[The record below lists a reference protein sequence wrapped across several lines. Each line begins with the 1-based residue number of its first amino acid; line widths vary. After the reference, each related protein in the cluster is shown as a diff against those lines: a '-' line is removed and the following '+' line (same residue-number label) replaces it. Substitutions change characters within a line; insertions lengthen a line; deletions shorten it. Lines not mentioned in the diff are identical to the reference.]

1 MRRIIVATFTSL
13 DGVMQAP
20 GGPEEDPTGGFAFGG
35 WTAPLFDEALG
46 ASLGEIF
53 GRSFDLLLGRK
64 TYDIFAAHWP
74 YTTDPGDQPIADV
87 FNRVTKYVASRSKP
101 KLSWN
106 NSQLL
111 GSDVVASL
119 RKLKSDD
126 GPDLLVQGS
135 SDFLQTLWRAGLV
148 DEFSVLTFPVVLGK
162 GKRLFGDG
170 ATPSGLKLI
179 KTQAYPTGV
188 IVANYE
194 PDGAVETGSFQ
205 LAEPT
210 EAELK
215 RRRNLT

>member
-1 MRRIIVATFTSL
+1 MRRIIAATFTSL

-53 GRSFDLLLGRK
+53 ERPFDLLLGRK

-74 YTTDPGDQPIADV
+74 FTTDPGDQLIAEV
-87 FNRVTKYVASRSKP
+87 FNRVTKYVASRSTP
-101 KLSWN
+101 KLDWN

-111 GSDVVASL
+111 GSDVVTSL
-119 RKLKSDD
+119 KKLKSED

-135 SDFLQTLWRAGLV
+135 SDFLQTLWKASLV
-148 DEFSVLTFPVVLGK
+148 DELSVLMFPVVLGK

-170 ATPSGLKLI
+170 ATPSGLTLLKS
-179 KTQAYPTGV
+179 QAYPTGV
-188 IVANYE
+188 IVANYK
-194 PDGAVETGSFQ
+194 PDGAVKTGSFQ

-210 EAELK
+210 EAELE
-215 RRRNLT
+215 RRRKLS

>member
-20 GGPEEDPTGGFAFGG
+20 GGPEEDPTGGFALGG

-53 GRSFDLLLGRK
+53 GRPFDLLLGRK

-74 YTTDPGDQPIADV
+74 YTTDPGDQPIAEV

-111 GSDVVASL
+111 GYDVVASL
-119 RKLKSDD
+119 KKLKSED
-126 GPDLLVQGS
+126 GPDLLARWRGQDRQLPARRADRRRVRTSMQVDLNDRAATLLGTAPLATSREVPMPAISAKSCTDFFLPVQP
-135 SDFLQTLWRAGLV
+135 DHEA
-148 DEFSVLTFPVVLGK
+148 
-162 GKRLFGDG
+162 KRLFHRLLLRCM
-170 ATPSGLKLI
+170 P
-179 KTQAYPTGV
+179 
-188 IVANYE
+188 
-194 PDGAVETGSFQ
+194 
-205 LAEPT
+205 
-210 EAELK
+210 
-215 RRRNLT
+215 